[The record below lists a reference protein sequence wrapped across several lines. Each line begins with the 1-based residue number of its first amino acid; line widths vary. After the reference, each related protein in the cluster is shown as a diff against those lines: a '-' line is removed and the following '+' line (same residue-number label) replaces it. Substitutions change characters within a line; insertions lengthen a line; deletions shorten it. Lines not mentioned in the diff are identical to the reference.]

1 MSILDRVIS
10 SFESLGGAAK
20 LKDIYDVYKNIS
32 SKEEISKTF
41 DRSIQARI
49 EENSK
54 DSEAFKGKD
63 IFRTLYGKGKGVW
76 YLKDKFQNLDE
87 AKFIFEFKQKNLD
100 LWSEISGKKIHSNDF
115 VRNEKKI
122 HRGERGIYRD
132 LSKTKKHSFKD
143 GICQSVL
150 DTGRKYDDVLTDTH
164 LTYYYPETS
173 HKSRDLG
180 EINSLKNSQKFNIPI
195 FVVLGLGKD
204 KTKKELRLGY
214 VQRHNDIQRSF
225 LISFVADLNK
235 KVLPIDDIIQ
245 PQIEDESQDQLF
257 VNNRERKKR
266 ISSSR
271 GNNQPKFSS
280 DVFHYYQNQCAVCD
294 IKYFLDAAHIVPV
307 KDKGSD
313 NKRNGIILCKNH
325 HKAFDDGFFKIN
337 PNNFKIEIIKEDKSV
352 LNIKKNNLNHLINK
366 PGKMYLEWRYKKYK
380 RL

>member
-1 MSILDRVIS
+1 MSVLERVIS
-10 SFESLGGAAK
+10 SFESLGGVAK
-20 LKDIYDVYKNIS
+20 LKDIYQVYKDIS

-54 DSEAFKGKD
+54 DSDAFKGKD

-76 YLKDKFQNLDE
+76 YLKDKFKNLDE
-87 AKFIFEFKQKNLD
+87 AKFVYEFKEKNLD
-100 LWSEISGKKIHSNDF
+100 LWNEISNKKVHSNDF

-132 LSKTKKHSFKD
+132 LSKTKKYSFID

-150 DTGRKYDDVLTDTH
+150 DTGRKYDDVLTETH
-164 LTYYYPETS
+164 LTYYYPDTS
-173 HKSRDLG
+173 HKTRDIG
-180 EINSLKNSQKFNIPI
+180 EINSLKNSYNYNIPI

-214 VQRHNDIQRSF
+214 VQRFNDNQKTF
-225 LISFVADLNK
+225 LISFVENSIQK
-235 KVLPIDDIIQ
+235 ILPIDDIIESQ
-245 PQIEDESQDQLF
+245 NEDESQDQLF
-257 VNNRERKKR
+257 ASGRERKKR
-266 ISSSR
+266 MSSSR
-271 GNNQPKFSS
+271 GNNQPKFNS
-280 DVFHYYQNQCAVCD
+280 DVFNYYQNQCAVCN

-313 NKRNGIILCKNH
+313 NKRNGLILCKNH

-337 PNNFKIEIIKEDKSV
+337 PNNLKIEIIKEDKNV
-352 LNIKKNNLNHLINK
+352 LNITRDNLNHLINK

-380 RL
+380 K

>member
-1 MSILDRVIS
+1 MSILDRVVS
-10 SFESLGGAAK
+10 SFESLGGVAK
-20 LKDIYDVYKNIS
+20 LKDIYNVYKDIS

-54 DSEAFKGKD
+54 DSDAFKGKD

-76 YLKDKFQNLDE
+76 YLKDKFKHLDE
-87 AKFIFEFKQKNLD
+87 AKFVYEFKEKNLD
-100 LWSEISGKKIHSNDF
+100 LWNEISNKKVHSNDF

-132 LSKTKKHSFKD
+132 LSKTKKYSFID

-150 DTGRKYDDVLTDTH
+150 DTGRKYDDVLTETH
-164 LTYYYPETS
+164 LTYYYPDTS
-173 HKSRDLG
+173 HKTRDKG
-180 EINSLKNSQKFNIPI
+180 EINSLKNSCKYNIPI

-214 VQRHNDIQRSF
+214 VQRYNDNQKTF
-225 LISFVADLNK
+225 LISFVENSIQK
-235 KVLPIDDIIQ
+235 ILPIDDIIESQ
-245 PQIEDESQDQLF
+245 NEDESQDQLF
-257 VNNRERKKR
+257 ASGRERKKR
-266 ISSSR
+266 MSSSR
-271 GNNQPKFSS
+271 GNNQPKFNS
-280 DVFHYYQNQCAVCD
+280 DVFNYYQNQCAVCN

-337 PNNFKIEIIKEDKSV
+337 PNNLKIEIIKEDKNV
-352 LNIKKNNLNHLINK
+352 LNITRDNLNHLINK

-380 RL
+380 K